1 MEPDPMTNTSET
13 GLCHSES
20 DFHNKEVTDKR
31 QQHVSKSA
39 LFSMKHSLENGS
51 GSSED
56 ITAQTDESSYYVTWE
71 VYIALAIP
79 RGKFGTQLI

>member
-1 MEPDPMTNTSET
+1 MESNPMTNTSEK
-13 GLCHSES
+13 GHFHSES
-20 DFHNKEVTDKR
+20 DFYNLEFTDKR
-31 QQHVSKSA
+31 QQDVSTSS

-56 ITAQTDESSYYVTWE
+56 VTAQTDENSYYVTWK

-79 RGKFGTQLI
+79 RGKSDTQII